1 MSPPPLF
8 EAALGARFAE
18 LAPALR
24 RFHRLSGRH
33 ELQGVVETDPPAST
47 VGRVLVWCL
56 GSPRQSASG
65 AIRFELDVETWTRH
79 FPARTMRSSLR
90 LVDGRVVERMGPA
103 RLVFALD
110 EIDGGLRMRLQAMRF
125 LGIPCPAWLRP
136 RRRATAAACTSASR
150 RRCRASA
157 ASSATAAIWPCR
169 MRHRRDRAR
178 FRGVVGVMGR
188 RACSAGH
195 TAGQSSIDP

>member
-47 VGRVLVWCL
+47 VGRLLAWCL

-65 AIRFELDVETWTRH
+65 AIRFELDAAPEVETWTRH

-110 EIDGGLRMRLQAMRF
+110 AIDGGLRMRLQAMRF

-136 RRRATAAACTSASR
+136 RIVAEETGDGSRLHFRIEAAVPGLGR
-150 RRCRASA
+150 
-157 ASSATAAIWPCR
+157 
-169 MRHRRDRAR
+169 
-178 FRGVVGVMGR
+178 VVGYR
-188 RACSAGH
+188 GH
-195 TAGQSSIDP
+195 LAVPDETPA

>member
-1 MSPPPLF
+1 MRPPPLF

-47 VGRVLVWCL
+47 VGRLLARRL
-56 GSPRQSASG
+56 GSPLQSASG
-65 AIRFELDVETWTRH
+65 AIRFELDAAPGVETWTRH

-110 EIDGGLRMRLQAMRF
+110 AIDGGLRMRLQAMRF

-136 RRRATAAACTSASR
+136 RIVAEENGGDSRLHFRIEAAVPGIGR
-150 RRCRASA
+150 
-157 ASSATAAIWPCR
+157 
-169 MRHRRDRAR
+169 
-178 FRGVVGVMGR
+178 VVGYR
-188 RACSAGH
+188 GH
-195 TAGQSSIDP
+195 LVVPDETPA

>member
-1 MSPPPLF
+1 MSAPPLF

-33 ELQGVVETDPPAST
+33 ELPGVVETDPPTST
-47 VGRVLVWCL
+47 VGRALAWCL

-65 AIRFELDVETWTRH
+65 AIRFELDAAPDVETWTRH

-90 LVDGRVVERMGPA
+90 LAEDRVVERMGPA
-103 RLVFALD
+103 RLVFAL
-110 EIDGGLRMRLQAMRF
+110 ETIDGGLRMRLQAMRF

-136 RRRATAAACTSASR
+136 RIVAEETGDDSRLHFRIEASVPGIGR
-150 RRCRASA
+150 
-157 ASSATAAIWPCR
+157 
-169 MRHRRDRAR
+169 
-178 FRGVVGVMGR
+178 VVGYR
-188 RACSAGH
+188 GH
-195 TAGQSSIDP
+195 LVVPDETPA